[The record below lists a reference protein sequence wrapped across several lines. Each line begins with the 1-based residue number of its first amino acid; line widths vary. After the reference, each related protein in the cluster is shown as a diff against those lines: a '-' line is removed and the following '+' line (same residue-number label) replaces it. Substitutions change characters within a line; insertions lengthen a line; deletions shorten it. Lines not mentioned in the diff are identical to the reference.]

1 VEDFEKNKN
10 TDIFKAVNNK
20 NNKGGKM
27 KNIMNKKVK
36 IIVVLSIM
44 LVILIGCIVVYSV
57 NGDRNKKI
65 LKKEEISSMDDISR
79 KIDIVDKK
87 SSNITEEEAKSIA
100 NNFINKL
107 NNEKMEVLRSKN
119 ILQNKEE
126 HIERIKNELED
137 KEEILVSNKIGAV
150 EIDAKTRKIIGYV
163 NNNKNY
169 KNSKNFNKENVIK
182 ISKDILKNINIDNIV
197 DNFKEYTHISAEEFD
212 EEIWRVTFIKDYNG
226 FRKSWRSSSII
237 YLPCNRRIK
246 YINNKR

>member
-1 VEDFEKNKN
+1 
-10 TDIFKAVNNK
+10 
-20 NNKGGKM
+20 M
-27 KNIMNKKVK
+27 KNRMNKKIK
-36 IIVVLSIM
+36 TIVVLSIM
-44 LVILIGCIVVYSV
+44 LVILLGCIVI

-65 LKKEEISSMDDISR
+65 LKKEEISSMDDISK
-79 KIDIVDKK
+79 KIDIVDEK
-87 SSNITEEEAKSIA
+87 SNNITEEEAKFIA

-107 NNEKMEVLRSKN
+107 NNEKTEVVRSKN

-137 KEEILVSNKIGAV
+137 KEEILVSNKIGSV

-169 KNSKNFNKENVIK
+169 KNSKNFNKEKVIK

-197 DNFKEYTHISAEEFD
+197 DDFKEYTHISAEEFD

-237 YLPCNRRIK
+237 YLPCNKRVK

>member
-1 VEDFEKNKN
+1 
-10 TDIFKAVNNK
+10 
-20 NNKGGKM
+20 M
-27 KNIMNKKVK
+27 KNRMNKKVK
-36 IIVVLSIM
+36 TIVVLSIM
-44 LVILIGCIVVYSV
+44 LVILLGCIAVYSV
-57 NGDRNKKI
+57 NGDRNEKI
-65 LKKEEISSMDDISR
+65 LKKEEISSIDNINK
-79 KIDIVDKK
+79 KIDKINGETN
-87 SSNITEEEAKSIA
+87 NITDEEVKSIA

-107 NNEKMEVLRSKN
+107 NNEKMEIVRNKN

-226 FRKSWRSSSII
+226 FRKSWRSNSII
-237 YLPCNRRIK
+237 YLPCNKRIK
-246 YINNKR
+246 HINNKR

>member
-1 VEDFEKNKN
+1 
-10 TDIFKAVNNK
+10 
-20 NNKGGKM
+20 M
-27 KNIMNKKVK
+27 KNRMNKKVK
-36 IIVVLSIM
+36 TIVVLSIM
-44 LVILIGCIVVYSV
+44 LVILLGCIAVYSI

-65 LKKEEISSMDDISR
+65 LKKEEISNMDDISK
-79 KIDIVDKK
+79 KIDIVDEK
-87 SSNITEEEAKSIA
+87 SSNITDEEAKSIA

-137 KEEILVSNKIGAV
+137 RDKVLVSNKIGAV
-150 EIDAKTRKIIGYV
+150 EIDTKTRKIIGYV
-163 NNNKNY
+163 NNNENY
-169 KNSKNFNKENVIK
+169 KNSKNFNKEKAIK

-197 DNFKEYTHISAEEFD
+197 DDFKEYKHISAEEFD

-237 YLPCNRRIK
+237 HLPCNKRVK
-246 YINNKR
+246 YINYKR

>member
-1 VEDFEKNKN
+1 MEDFEKNKN
-10 TDIFKAVNNK
+10 TDIFKEVKNK

-27 KNIMNKKVK
+27 KNRMNKKVK
-36 IIVVLSIM
+36 TIVVLSIM
-44 LVILIGCIVVYSV
+44 LVILLGCIVVYSV

-65 LKKEEISSMDDISR
+65 LKKEEISSMDDISK
-79 KIDIVDKK
+79 KIGIVDKK
-87 SSNITEEEAKSIA
+87 SNNITEEEAKSIA
-100 NNFINKL
+100 NNFISKL
-107 NNEKMEVLRSKN
+107 DNEKMVRSKN

-226 FRKSWRSSSII
+226 IRKSWRSSSII
-237 YLPCNRRIK
+237 YLPCNKRVK
-246 YINNKR
+246 YINHKR

>member
-1 VEDFEKNKN
+1 
-10 TDIFKAVNNK
+10 
-20 NNKGGKM
+20 M

-36 IIVVLSIM
+36 TIVVLSII
-44 LVILIGCIVVYSV
+44 LVILLGCIAVYSI

-65 LKKEEISSMDDISR
+65 LKKEEISSMDDISK
-79 KIDIVDKK
+79 KIGIVDEK
-87 SSNITEEEAKSIA
+87 SNSITDEEAKSIA

-137 KEEILVSNKIGAV
+137 RDKVLVSNKIGAV
-150 EIDAKTRKIIGYV
+150 EIDTKTRKIIGYV
-163 NNNKNY
+163 NNNENY
-169 KNSKNFNKENVIK
+169 KNSKNFNKEKVIK

-197 DNFKEYTHISAEEFD
+197 DNFKEYKHISAEEFD

-226 FRKSWRSSSII
+226 IRKSWRSSSII
-237 YLPCNRRIK
+237 YLPCNKRVK
-246 YINNKR
+246 YINHKR

>member
-1 VEDFEKNKN
+1 MEDFGKNKN

-36 IIVVLSIM
+36 TIVVLSIM
-44 LVILIGCIVVYSV
+44 LLILLGCIAVYSV

-65 LKKEEISSMDDISR
+65 LKKEEISSMDDISK
-79 KIDIVDKK
+79 KIDKINGETN
-87 SSNITEEEAKSIA
+87 NITEEEAKSIA

-169 KNSKNFNKENVIK
+169 KNSKNFNKEKVIK
-182 ISKDILKNINIDNIV
+182 ISRDVLKNINIDNIV
-197 DNFKEYTHISAEEFD
+197 DDFKEYKHISVEEFD

-226 FRKSWRSSSII
+226 IRKSWRSGSII
-237 YLPCNRRIK
+237 HLPCNKRVK
-246 YINNKR
+246 YINYKR